1 MVLHFVSN
9 FTHKFVFSCPFRP
22 LTGIMVL
29 HSTLYKWLNYAVE
42 NSVCG
47 ADFIFRLFSDFS
59 LKISFKNPQRPPFHH
74 IGAEW
79 YKTYEICLYY
89 TILLKFFVEYR
100 KYFLTPPVKGLAMM
114 RSYAGLN
121 TIRDLHHLF
130 PHKKRHSDRPGSK
143 SQSHVAMFH
152 FLLSKNTFME
162 IRCFLQPSPRKRPEV
177 RRILH
182 RGNRTRSRH
191 GYRVG

>member
-1 MVLHFVSN
+1 MPISLFSCNFHFTPRAAYPSLRGLWFFTGTPTAFISYDREVSVPLRDYGSSLFVSYLN
-9 FTHKFVFSCPFRP
+9 FISIVKFPSPY
-22 LTGIMVL
+22 GIMVL
-29 HSTLYKWLNYAVE
+29 HSTPYQWLNYAIE
-42 NSVCG
+42 NGVCG
-47 ADFIFRLFSDFS
+47 ADFIFRLFSAFS

-100 KYFLTPPVKGLAMM
+100 KYFFTPPVKGLAMM

-130 PHKKRHSDRPGSK
+130 PIKK
-143 SQSHVAMFH
+143 
-152 FLLSKNTFME
+152 T
-162 IRCFLQPSPRKRPEV
+162 
-177 RRILH
+177 
-182 RGNRTRSRH
+182 
-191 GYRVG
+191 